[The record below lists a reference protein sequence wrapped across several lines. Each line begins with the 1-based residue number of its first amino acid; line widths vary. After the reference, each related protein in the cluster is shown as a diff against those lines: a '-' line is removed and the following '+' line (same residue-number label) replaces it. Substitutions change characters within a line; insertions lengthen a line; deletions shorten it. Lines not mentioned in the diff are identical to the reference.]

1 MGVGVVG
8 FIGVVLYIVNRF
20 RQRKSQMRHQN
31 QNNQDD
37 QRSIGSIGYIGGNL
51 GYMGSMTMEYPYEH
65 QNSHFQLWKP
75 FFPRGEAPP
84 PYEEAI
90 SMAQTE
96 SLNAQAAAAGACTVS
111 VATSTH
117 RTLPM
122 NVCNSATT
130 ENTDLS
136 SMSVNNNPIT
146 SNTTNLININ
156 INNAGNITAVATG
169 ENHLIQSNGNYLR

>member
-1 MGVGVVG
+1 
-8 FIGVVLYIVNRF
+8 
-20 RQRKSQMRHQN
+20 
-31 QNNQDD
+31 
-37 QRSIGSIGYIGGNL
+37 
-51 GYMGSMTMEYPYEH
+51 
-65 QNSHFQLWKP
+65 
-75 FFPRGEAPP
+75 
-84 PYEEAI
+84 
-90 SMAQTE
+90 MAQSE
-96 SLNAQAAAAGACTVS
+96 SMNPQANSCTVS

-122 NVCNSATT
+122 NATT

-136 SMSVNNNPIT
+136 SIQPNNPIT

>member
-1 MGVGVVG
+1 
-8 FIGVVLYIVNRF
+8 
-20 RQRKSQMRHQN
+20 MRHQN

-37 QRSIGSIGYIGGNL
+37 QRSIGSIGYIGGNI

-90 SMAQTE
+90 SMAQSE
-96 SLNAQAAAAGACTVS
+96 SLSAQAGSCTVS

-122 NVCNSATT
+122 NVCNNATT

-136 SMSVNNNPIT
+136 SIPPNNNNNNPIT

>member
-1 MGVGVVG
+1 
-8 FIGVVLYIVNRF
+8 
-20 RQRKSQMRHQN
+20 MRHQN

-37 QRSIGSIGYIGGNL
+37 QRSIGSIGYPI
-51 GYMGSMTMEYPYEH
+51 GYMGSMTYELPYEH

-96 SLNAQAAAAGACTVS
+96 SLQNQQPGSCTVS

-117 RTLPM
+117 RTMPM
-122 NVCNSATT
+122 NVCNNITT
-130 ENTDLS
+130 DNTDLS
-136 SMSVNNNPIT
+136 AMTVNNNPIT

>member
-1 MGVGVVG
+1 
-8 FIGVVLYIVNRF
+8 
-20 RQRKSQMRHQN
+20 MRHQN

-37 QRSIGSIGYIGGNL
+37 QRSIGSIGYIGSNI

-96 SLNAQAAAAGACTVS
+96 SLNTQAACTVS

-122 NVCNSATT
+122 NVCNNTT
-130 ENTDLS
+130 TDNTDLS
-136 SMSVNNNPIT
+136 SGMSVNNNPIT

>member
-1 MGVGVVG
+1 MAMGVGLVG

-96 SLNAQAAAAGACTVS
+96 SLQAQAGQCTVS

-122 NVCNSATT
+122 NVCNNATT
-130 ENTDLS
+130 DNTDLS
-136 SMSVNNNPIT
+136 SMPVNGNPIT